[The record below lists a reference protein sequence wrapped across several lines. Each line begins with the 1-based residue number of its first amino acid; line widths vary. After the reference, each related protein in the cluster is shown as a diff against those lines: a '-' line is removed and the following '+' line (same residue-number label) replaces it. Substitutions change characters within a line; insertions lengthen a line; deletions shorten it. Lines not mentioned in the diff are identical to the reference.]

1 MDDRLRRMSPGDRE
15 VLRRVRL
22 AALADAPRAFC
33 GIYDVEAEWGA
44 ERWDARLASNVARV
58 ETAGFFAMSGGRE
71 CGMVVGVCRPEDAV
85 DLNAMWVAPAARGL
99 GVGRALVAAVCGWAE
114 ELGRTRVTLS
124 VLDGNPA
131 AEALY
136 RRCGFRVVESRAVE
150 VAGEARTETHMERAV

>member
-1 MDDRLRRMSPGDRE
+1 MTGEGATTGHDVLARMRE
-15 VLRRVRL
+15 
-22 AALADAPRAFC
+22 
-33 GIYDVEAEWGA
+33 
-44 ERWDARLASNVARV
+44 
-58 ETAGFFAMSGGRE
+58 
-71 CGMVVGVCRPEDAV
+71 
-85 DLNAMWVAPAARGL
+85 